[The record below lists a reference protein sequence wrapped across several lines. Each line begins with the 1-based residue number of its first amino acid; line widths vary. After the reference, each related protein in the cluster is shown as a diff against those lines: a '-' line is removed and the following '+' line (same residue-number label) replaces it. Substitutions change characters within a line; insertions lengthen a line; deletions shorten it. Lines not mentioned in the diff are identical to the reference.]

1 MTLLM
6 DSTSLGVLQIV
17 EVPVGR
23 ARGVEP
29 FVGADDGCPVS
40 VEPDDLVQLG
50 EEGQAVRQEEDDA
63 VAAEP
68 AQVVEN
74 HLFRRHV
81 DGGERV
87 VENEERPR
95 MEQGPGQGDAGLL
108 AAGQALAAFADRRL
122 GPGREGGAVLVHA
135 DHFQDSADIARQA
148 EADVLFDGSCKE
160 FRVVAAIADDAVR
173 CRMAVA
179 QFLGAEENLAAVGI
193 FTEKGLAQRRFAAGH
208 GPGDAD
214 EGAGLGGKGQVPEN
228 RVGAAGIGKGQVAD
242 RQFRRR
248 RWRYGLAKLGSRLEM
263 GLDALP

>member
-1 MTLLM
+1 MRG
-6 DSTSLGVLQIV
+6 DDAGP
-17 EVPVGR
+17 VP
-23 ARGVEP
+23 
-29 FVGADDGCPVS
+29 
-40 VEPDDLVQLG
+40 VEPDDLVQIG
-50 EEGQAVRQEEDDA
+50 EEAQAVRDEEDDA
-63 VAAEP
+63 VAVIL
-68 AQVVEN
+68 AQAGEN
-74 HLFRRHV
+74 LPFCRHV

-87 VENEERPR
+87 VENEERPQ

-122 GPGREGGAVLVHA
+122 GPGREGGAVLIHA
-135 DHFQDSADIARQA
+135 DLFQDRGDVTGQA

-160 FRVVAAIADDAVR
+160 FCVVAAIADDAVR

-214 EGAGLGGKGQVPEN
+214 EGAGLSGKGQVPEN